1 MSMIKLVSAFS
12 ILFVLGCSST
22 YKHTELKLP
31 IAKLDPSLG
40 VLISIP
46 DDGWYGEHQYQN
58 SGRMTANAVRN
69 AFSKLVSRVD
79 VIDNCKGEECLNNLN
94 VEKYGYF
101 VKLIIMHWEDRA
113 TEWSGKKDR
122 IEIQIIIYETINKI
136 ELANFSYTGSS
147 KFLTFGGD
155 HPQDLLP
162 EPTKELVNKL
172 YGHQST

>member
-58 SGRMTANAVRN
+58 SGRMTANA
-69 AFSKLVSRVD
+69 
-79 VIDNCKGEECLNNLN
+79 
-94 VEKYGYF
+94 
-101 VKLIIMHWEDRA
+101 
-113 TEWSGKKDR
+113 
-122 IEIQIIIYETINKI
+122 
-136 ELANFSYTGSS
+136 
-147 KFLTFGGD
+147 
-155 HPQDLLP
+155 
-162 EPTKELVNKL
+162 
-172 YGHQST
+172 